1 MLPYLVRARWTG
13 FALLLACSFDGSG
26 LVSAGPPTP
35 TSSTTGD
42 STTTTGP
49 GTTVTPTTVES
60 EGSASEGA
68 TMSTTTPVDPT
79 DGPTSTSTTTLGTTT
94 TTTTDPDTTTTST
107 TGPDT
112 TTSSTTSTDTS
123 TTTGPDTTTGPVCMD
138 TGVEPNENEGQAH
151 DLGDQYCKDQAKSFE
166 GVLDGDGDIDWFRFF
181 GDFSGM
187 PCNDNDNDP
196 IAKIV
201 VTADGPLEV
210 CMYADCDVGDD
221 VDFSCPNG
229 TMSATS
235 PDGREGCCGAGTMEY
250 TVDCVAGGDESA
262 EMYVRLHKAEV
273 DACLAYKVDYSYF
286 SP

>member
-49 GTTVTPTTVES
+49 GTTVTPTTVVT
-60 EGSASEGA
+60 EGTASEGA

-79 DGPTSTSTTTLGTTT
+79 DGPTSTSTTTLGT

-123 TTTGPDTTTGPVCMD
+123 TTTGPDTTTGPVCMND
-138 TGVEPNENEGQAH
+138 GVEPNESEAEAH
-151 DLGDQYCKDQAKSFE
+151 DLGDQYCKAQAKSFQ
-166 GVLDGDGDIDWFRFF
+166 GVLDGDGDVDWFHFF
-181 GDFSGM
+181 GDFSGN
-187 PCNDNDNDP
+187 PCNDNDPDP
-196 IAKIV
+196 IAKLV
-201 VTADGPLEV
+201 VTTDGPLEV
-210 CMYADCDVGDD
+210 CMYADCDIEGPVNIT
-221 VDFSCPNG
+221 CPNG
-229 TMSATS
+229 TMMTNS
-235 PDGREGCCGAGTMEY
+235 PDGRKGCCGAGSMEY
-250 TVDCVAGGDESA
+250 VVNCNDGPDESA
-262 EMYVRLHKAEV
+262 EMYVRLQNAPV